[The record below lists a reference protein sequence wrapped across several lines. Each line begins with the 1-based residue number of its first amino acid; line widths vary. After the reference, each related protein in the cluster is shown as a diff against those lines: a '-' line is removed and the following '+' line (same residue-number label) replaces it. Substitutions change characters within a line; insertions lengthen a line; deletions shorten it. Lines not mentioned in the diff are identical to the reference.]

1 MVIGAM
7 VASGI
12 IYGTAFTYQRRI
24 TMEDDGMKEV
34 VDTISVA
41 TGVGALAGL
50 LPAVAALFTI
60 VWTGIRIWETETV
73 KRMRGL

>member
-1 MVIGAM
+1 
-7 VASGI
+7 
-12 IYGTAFTYQRRI
+12 
-24 TMEDDGMKEV
+24 MEDDGMKEV

-50 LPAVAALFTI
+50 LPAIAALLTI

-73 KRMRGL
+73 ERMRGL

>member
-1 MVIGAM
+1 MA
-7 VASGI
+7 
-12 IYGTAFTYQRRI
+12 
-24 TMEDDGMKEV
+24 DDGMKEA

-50 LPAVAALFTI
+50 LPAVAALVTI

>member
-1 MVIGAM
+1 
-7 VASGI
+7 
-12 IYGTAFTYQRRI
+12 
-24 TMEDDGMKEV
+24 MEDDGMKEV

-73 KRMRGL
+73 CGLRKKLNK

>member
-1 MVIGAM
+1 MA
-7 VASGI
+7 
-12 IYGTAFTYQRRI
+12 
-24 TMEDDGMKEV
+24 DDGMKEV

-60 VWTGIRIWETETV
+60 VWTYPIVTGKQQR
-73 KRMRGL
+73 LLL

>member
-1 MVIGAM
+1 MA
-7 VASGI
+7 
-12 IYGTAFTYQRRI
+12 
-24 TMEDDGMKEV
+24 DNGMKEV

-73 KRMRGL
+73 KQMRGK

>member
-1 MVIGAM
+1 
-7 VASGI
+7 
-12 IYGTAFTYQRRI
+12 
-24 TMEDDGMKEV
+24 MEDDGMKEV

-60 VWTGIRIWETETV
+60 IWPGIRIWETDTV
-73 KRMRGL
+73 QRMRGL